1 MMLNVGRRLVFGGGT
16 AALAAAI
23 GVTATT
29 TTTKTSSSEYFN
41 YENAKR
47 TTTFWYHALPAYLS
61 YRYVQRRNELFHW
74 FHKKQ
79 HLPGDKDGDVMS
91 SSFPLSTMF
100 SSLFLLSDTD
110 ANAEYTKLH
119 DYFSPIIEKQVWE
132 QRGFYIK
139 HAQFLST
146 RDDFVPEK
154 YLEWCKKVQ
163 DQAPTKLEKG
173 EALKIAEES
182 LRGTKYENAIEYW
195 EETPIGVA
203 SIGAVHRCRLR
214 GESKTCVVKV
224 QAPEVEN
231 RFRNDVDT
239 MIFFLRLFQPQHVP
253 PLKEVQ
259 RNFLNEFDYRIE
271 AENLREMKRLIEDG
285 KFSDR
290 VKIPEP
296 KVEMCSK
303 NALFME
309 EIEGVPL
316 VRGVKESYERFL
328 KATGKS
334 ADANAMRHSANAL
347 LADEAKNEKN
357 FKDVEETARATRKA
371 NAMIR
376 AKFLLI
382 DEPIRLAYNL
392 SPLRLVFGK
401 SEKKPSATLVNLGYV
416 LRTMLDVHAH
426 EIFECGTFNGDPHPG
441 NILLMPD
448 GRLGLIDYGQTVRI
462 DDYARRAYAKLVL
475 ALLHEDKEEVARLV
489 WSSPPD
495 GFGGKTKKR
504 DVDTAYK
511 LATFWNDR
519 DTPDITEGL
528 NLQEFIDEMERR
540 DPMIDTPRQM
550 VMISRVSV
558 LLRGMGN
565 AFDMRLRVS
574 EAWRKHARALLK
586 KTDPEYYLLKKEEAE
601 EEKKK

>member
-29 TTTKTSSSEYFN
+29 TTKTSSEYFN

-61 YRYVQRRNELFHW
+61 YRYVQRRNELFHR
-74 FHKKQ
+74 FHQKQ
-79 HLPGDKDGDVMS
+79 NLPGDDDDDVMS

-100 SSLFLLSDTD
+100 SSFFLLSDTD
-110 ANAEYTKLH
+110 ANAEYEKLH
-119 DYFSPIIEKQVWE
+119 NYFSPIIEKQVWE

-224 QAPEVEN
+224 QAPEVES

-271 AENLREMKRLIEDG
+271 AENLREMKRLMEDG

-296 KVEMCSK
+296 KMEMCSK

-347 LADEAKNEKN
+347 LADEAKNETN

-401 SEKKPSATLVNLGYV
+401 SEKKPSATLVNLGDV

-462 DDYARRAYAKLVL
+462 DECARRAYAKLVL

-601 EEKKK
+601 EEKK

>member
-1 MMLNVGRRLVFGGGT
+1 MMLSVGRRLVFGGGT

-29 TTTKTSSSEYFN
+29 TTTKTSSEYFN

-74 FHKKQ
+74 FHQKQ
-79 HLPGDKDGDVMS
+79 NLPGDKDDDVMS

-100 SSLFLLSDTD
+100 SSFFLLSDTD
-110 ANAEYTKLH
+110 ANAEYEKLH
-119 DYFSPIIEKQVWE
+119 NYFSPIIEKQVWE

-328 KATGKS
+328 TATGKS

-347 LADEAKNEKN
+347 LADEAKNETN

-401 SEKKPSATLVNLGYV
+401 SEKKPSATLVNLGDV

-462 DDYARRAYAKLVL
+462 DEYARRAYAKLVL

-601 EEKKK
+601 EEKK

>member
-1 MMLNVGRRLVFGGGT
+1 MLNVGRRLVFGGGT

-29 TTTKTSSSEYFN
+29 NTKTSSEYFN

-61 YRYVQRRNELFHW
+61 YRYVQRRNELFQR
-74 FHKKQ
+74 FHQKQ
-79 HLPGDKDGDVMS
+79 HRPGDKDDDVMS
-91 SSFPLSTMF
+91 SSFPLSTMV

-110 ANAEYTKLH
+110 ANAEYAKLH

-347 LADEAKNEKN
+347 LADEAKNETN

-462 DDYARRAYAKLVL
+462 DECARRAYAKLVL

-601 EEKKK
+601 EEKK

>member
-1 MMLNVGRRLVFGGGT
+1 MLNVGRRLVFGGGT
-16 AALAAAI
+16 AALAAAML
-23 GVTATT
+23 GVTATA
-29 TTTKTSSSEYFN
+29 TTKTSSEYFN

-401 SEKKPSATLVNLGYV
+401 SEKKPSATLVNLGDV

>member
-1 MMLNVGRRLVFGGGT
+1 MPRRRG
-16 AALAAAI
+16 AAAAAAAFS
-23 GVTATT
+23 TALLGF
-29 TTTKTSSSEYFN
+29 SGYQLSRD
-41 YENAKR
+41 YENTKR

-61 YRYVQRRNELFHW
+61 YRLVQRRNEMFHR
-74 FHKKQ
+74 F
-79 HLPGDKDGDVMS
+79 S
-91 SSFPLSTMF
+91 SSSSSSSSSGEIEASSTSTFNNIASMF
-100 SSLFLLSDTD
+100 TSLCLLSNKEADE
-110 ANAEYTKLH
+110 EYEKLH
-119 DYFSPIIEKQVWE
+119 EYFSPIIERQVWE

-146 RDDFVPEK
+146 RDDFIPK
-154 YLEWCKKVQ
+154 QYLEWCKKAQ
-163 DQAPTKLEKG
+163 DRAPTTMERG
-173 EALKIAEES
+173 EALAIVKAS
-182 LRGTKYENAIEYW
+182 LKGTKYEDCIEYW

-203 SIGAVHRCRLR
+203 SIGAVHRCRLK
-214 GESKTCVVKV
+214 GDPKTYVVKV

-231 RFRNDVDT
+231 RFRNDVNT

-259 RNFLNEFDYRIE
+259 RNFLNEFDYRTE

-285 KFSDR
+285 KFENR
-290 VKIPEP
+290 VKVPEP
-296 KVEMCSK
+296 REELCSK
-303 NALFME
+303 NVLFME

-316 VRGVKESYERFL
+316 VKGVKESYERFL
-328 KATGKS
+328 KATGRK
-334 ADANAMRHSANAL
+334 ANANAMRHSADAL
-347 LADEAKNEKN
+347 LAEASEEK
-357 FKDVEETARATRKA
+357 KDVEEAARATRKA
-371 NAMIR
+371 NAIIR
-376 AKFLLI
+376 AKSFLI
-382 DEPIRLAYNL
+382 DEPMRLAYNF
-392 SPLRLVFGK
+392 SPLRLIYGK
-401 SEKKPSATLVNLGYV
+401 KEKQPSATLVNLGDV
-416 LRTMLDVHAH
+416 LRTMLDVHAY

-462 DDYARRAYAKLVL
+462 DEYARRAYAKLVL

-489 WSSPPD
+489 WSPPPD

-528 NLQEFIDEMERR
+528 NLQAFIDEMEQR

-574 EAWRKHARALLK
+574 EAWRKHARELLK
-586 KTDPEYYLLKKEEAE
+586 KTDPEYYLLKQE
-601 EEKKK
+601 EEKEKQRT

>member
-29 TTTKTSSSEYFN
+29 TTTKTSSEYFN

-74 FHKKQ
+74 FHQKQ
-79 HLPGDKDGDVMS
+79 NLPGDKDDDVMS

-100 SSLFLLSDTD
+100 SSFFLLSDTD
-110 ANAEYTKLH
+110 ANAEYEKLH

-347 LADEAKNEKN
+347 LADEAKNETN

-401 SEKKPSATLVNLGYV
+401 SEKKPSATLVNLGDV

-462 DDYARRAYAKLVL
+462 DEYARRAYAKLVL

-601 EEKKK
+601 EEKK

>member
-1 MMLNVGRRLVFGGGT
+1 MQRRRG
-16 AALAAAI
+16 AAAAAAAFS
-23 GVTATT
+23 TALLGF
-29 TTTKTSSSEYFN
+29 SGYQLSRD
-41 YENAKR
+41 YENTKR

-61 YRYVQRRNELFHW
+61 YRLVQRRNEMFHR
-74 FHKKQ
+74 F
-79 HLPGDKDGDVMS
+79 S
-91 SSFPLSTMF
+91 SSSSSSSSSGEIEASSTSTFNNNIASMF
-100 SSLFLLSDTD
+100 TSLCLLS
-110 ANAEYTKLH
+110 NAEADEEYEKLH
-119 DYFSPIIEKQVWE
+119 EYFSPIIERQVWE

-146 RDDFVPEK
+146 RDDFIPK
-154 YLEWCKKVQ
+154 QYLEWCKKAQ
-163 DQAPTKLEKG
+163 DRAPTTMERG
-173 EALKIAEES
+173 EALEIVKAS
-182 LRGTKYENAIEYW
+182 LKGTEYEDCIEYW

-203 SIGAVHRCRLR
+203 SIGAVHRCRLK
-214 GESKTCVVKV
+214 GDPKTYVVKV

-231 RFRNDVDT
+231 RFRNDVNT

-259 RNFLNEFDYRIE
+259 RNFLNEFDYRTE

-285 KFSDR
+285 KFENR
-290 VKIPEP
+290 VKVPEP
-296 KVEMCSK
+296 REELCSK
-303 NALFME
+303 NVLFME

-316 VRGVKESYERFL
+316 VKGVKESYERFL
-328 KATGKS
+328 KATGRK
-334 ADANAMRHSANAL
+334 ANANAMRHSADAL
-347 LADEAKNEKN
+347 LAEASEEK
-357 FKDVEETARATRKA
+357 KDVEEAARATRKA
-371 NAMIR
+371 NAIIR
-376 AKFLLI
+376 AKSFLI
-382 DEPIRLAYNL
+382 DEPMRLAYNF
-392 SPLRLVFGK
+392 SPLRLIYGK
-401 SEKKPSATLVNLGYV
+401 KEKQPSATLVNLGDV
-416 LRTMLDVHAH
+416 LRTMLDVHAY

-462 DDYARRAYAKLVL
+462 DEYARRAYAKLVL

-489 WSSPPD
+489 WSPPPD

-528 NLQEFIDEMERR
+528 NLQAFIDEMEQR

-574 EAWRKHARALLK
+574 EAWRKHARELLK
-586 KTDPEYYLLKKEEAE
+586 KTDPEYYLLKQE
-601 EEKKK
+601 EEKEKQRT

>member
-1 MMLNVGRRLVFGGGT
+1 MQRRRG
-16 AALAAAI
+16 AAAAAAAFS
-23 GVTATT
+23 TALLGF
-29 TTTKTSSSEYFN
+29 SGYQLSRD
-41 YENAKR
+41 YENTKR

-61 YRYVQRRNELFHW
+61 YRLVQRRNEMFHR
-74 FHKKQ
+74 F
-79 HLPGDKDGDVMS
+79 S
-91 SSFPLSTMF
+91 SSSSSSSSSGEIEASSTSTFNNIASMF
-100 SSLFLLSDTD
+100 TSVCLLSNKEADE
-110 ANAEYTKLH
+110 EYEKLH
-119 DYFSPIIEKQVWE
+119 EYFSPIIERQVWE

-146 RDDFVPEK
+146 RDDFIPK
-154 YLEWCKKVQ
+154 QYLEWCKKAQ
-163 DQAPTKLEKG
+163 DRAPTTMERG
-173 EALKIAEES
+173 EALAIVKAS
-182 LRGTKYENAIEYW
+182 LKGTKYEDCIEYW

-203 SIGAVHRCRLR
+203 SIGAVHRCRLK
-214 GESKTCVVKV
+214 GDPKTYVVKV

-231 RFRNDVDT
+231 RFRNDVNT

-259 RNFLNEFDYRIE
+259 RNFLNEFDYRTE

-285 KFSDR
+285 KFENR
-290 VKIPEP
+290 VKVPEP
-296 KVEMCSK
+296 REELCSK
-303 NALFME
+303 NVLFME

-316 VRGVKESYERFL
+316 VKGVKESYERFL
-328 KATGKS
+328 KATGRK
-334 ADANAMRHSANAL
+334 ANANAMRHSADAL
-347 LADEAKNEKN
+347 LAEASEEK
-357 FKDVEETARATRKA
+357 KDVEEAARATRKA
-371 NAMIR
+371 NAIIR
-376 AKFLLI
+376 AKSFLI
-382 DEPIRLAYNL
+382 DEPMRLAYNF
-392 SPLRLVFGK
+392 SPLRLIYGK
-401 SEKKPSATLVNLGYV
+401 KEKQPSATLVNLGDV
-416 LRTMLDVHAH
+416 LRTMLDVHAY

-462 DDYARRAYAKLVL
+462 DEYARRAYAKLVL

-489 WSSPPD
+489 WSPPPD

-528 NLQEFIDEMERR
+528 NLQAFIDEMEQR

-574 EAWRKHARALLK
+574 EAWRKHARELLK
-586 KTDPEYYLLKKEEAE
+586 KTDPEYYLLKQE
-601 EEKKK
+601 EEKEKQRT

>member
-1 MMLNVGRRLVFGGGT
+1 MMNVFGRRLVFGGGT

-23 GVTATT
+23 GVTAATT
-29 TTTKTSSSEYFN
+29 TTTSTEYFN

-79 HLPGDKDGDVMS
+79 HLPGDKDDDVMS

-110 ANAEYTKLH
+110 ANAEYAKLH
-119 DYFSPIIEKQVWE
+119 NYFSPIIEKQVWE

-285 KFSDR
+285 KFSNR

-328 KATGKS
+328 KASGKR

-401 SEKKPSATLVNLGYV
+401 SEKKPSATLVNLGDV

-489 WSSPPD
+489 WSPPPD

-601 EEKKK
+601 EEKK

>member
-1 MMLNVGRRLVFGGGT
+1 MLNVGRRLVFGGGT

-29 TTTKTSSSEYFN
+29 TTKTSSEYFN

-61 YRYVQRRNELFHW
+61 YRYVQRRNELFHR
-74 FHKKQ
+74 FHQKQ
-79 HLPGDKDGDVMS
+79 NLPGDEDDDVMS

-100 SSLFLLSDTD
+100 SSFFLLSDTD
-110 ANAEYTKLH
+110 ANAEYEKLH
-119 DYFSPIIEKQVWE
+119 NYFSPIIEKQVWE

-347 LADEAKNEKN
+347 LADEAKNETN

-401 SEKKPSATLVNLGYV
+401 SEKKPSATLVNLGDV

-462 DDYARRAYAKLVL
+462 DECARRAYAKLVL

-601 EEKKK
+601 EEKK

>member
-1 MMLNVGRRLVFGGGT
+1 MLNVGRRLVFGGGT

-29 TTTKTSSSEYFN
+29 TTKTSSEYFN

-61 YRYVQRRNELFHW
+61 YRYVQRRNELFHR
-74 FHKKQ
+74 FHQKQ
-79 HLPGDKDGDVMS
+79 NLPGDDDDDVMS

-100 SSLFLLSDTD
+100 SSFFLLSDTD
-110 ANAEYTKLH
+110 ANAEYEKLH
-119 DYFSPIIEKQVWE
+119 NYFSPIIEKQVWE

-224 QAPEVEN
+224 QAPEVES

-296 KVEMCSK
+296 KMEMCSK

-347 LADEAKNEKN
+347 LADEAKNETN

-401 SEKKPSATLVNLGYV
+401 SEKKPSATLVNLGDV

-462 DDYARRAYAKLVL
+462 DECARRAYAKLVL

-601 EEKKK
+601 EEKK

>member
-1 MMLNVGRRLVFGGGT
+1 MQRRRG
-16 AALAAAI
+16 AAAAAAAFS
-23 GVTATT
+23 TALLGF
-29 TTTKTSSSEYFN
+29 SGYQLSRD
-41 YENAKR
+41 YENTKR

-61 YRYVQRRNELFHW
+61 YRLVQRRNEMFHR
-74 FHKKQ
+74 F
-79 HLPGDKDGDVMS
+79 S
-91 SSFPLSTMF
+91 SSSSSSSSSGEIEASSTSTFNNIASMF
-100 SSLFLLSDTD
+100 TSLCLLSNKEADE
-110 ANAEYTKLH
+110 EYEKLH
-119 DYFSPIIEKQVWE
+119 EYFSPIIERQVWE

-146 RDDFVPEK
+146 RDDFIPK
-154 YLEWCKKVQ
+154 QYLEWCKKAQ
-163 DQAPTKLEKG
+163 DRAPTTMERG
-173 EALKIAEES
+173 EALAIVKAS
-182 LRGTKYENAIEYW
+182 LKGTKYEDCIEYW

-203 SIGAVHRCRLR
+203 SIGAVHRCRLK
-214 GESKTCVVKV
+214 GDPKTYVVKV

-231 RFRNDVDT
+231 RFRNDVNT

-259 RNFLNEFDYRIE
+259 RNFLNEFDYRTE

-285 KFSDR
+285 KFENR
-290 VKIPEP
+290 VKVPEP
-296 KVEMCSK
+296 REELCSK
-303 NALFME
+303 NVLFME

-316 VRGVKESYERFL
+316 VKGVKESYERFL
-328 KATGKS
+328 KATGRK
-334 ADANAMRHSANAL
+334 ANANAMRHSADAL
-347 LADEAKNEKN
+347 LAEASEEK
-357 FKDVEETARATRKA
+357 KDVEEAARATRKA
-371 NAMIR
+371 NAIIR
-376 AKFLLI
+376 AKSFLI
-382 DEPIRLAYNL
+382 DEPMRLAYNF
-392 SPLRLVFGK
+392 SPLRLIYGK
-401 SEKKPSATLVNLGYV
+401 KEKQPSATLVNLGDV
-416 LRTMLDVHAH
+416 LRTMLDVHAY

-441 NILLMPD
+441 NFLLMPD

-462 DDYARRAYAKLVL
+462 DEYARRAYAKLVL

-489 WSSPPD
+489 WSPPPD

-528 NLQEFIDEMERR
+528 NLQAFIDEMEQR

-574 EAWRKHARALLK
+574 EAWRKHARELLK
-586 KTDPEYYLLKKEEAE
+586 KTDPEYYLLKQE
-601 EEKKK
+601 EEKEKQRT

>member
-1 MMLNVGRRLVFGGGT
+1 MLNVGRRLVFGGGT

-29 TTTKTSSSEYFN
+29 TTTKTSSEYFN

-74 FHKKQ
+74 FHQKQ
-79 HLPGDKDGDVMS
+79 NLPGDKDDDVMS

-110 ANAEYTKLH
+110 ANAEYAKLH

-347 LADEAKNEKN
+347 LADEAKNETN

-401 SEKKPSATLVNLGYV
+401 SEKKPSATLVNLGDV

-565 AFDMRLRVS
+565 AFDMRLRFPKLGGNTR
-574 EAWRKHARALLK
+574 ERC
-586 KTDPEYYLLKKEEAE
+586 
-601 EEKKK
+601 

>member
-1 MMLNVGRRLVFGGGT
+1 MMNVFGRRLVFGGGT

-23 GVTATT
+23 GVTAATT
-29 TTTKTSSSEYFN
+29 TTTSSEYFN

-74 FHKKQ
+74 FHQKQ
-79 HLPGDKDGDVMS
+79 HLPGDKDDDVMS

-110 ANAEYTKLH
+110 ANAEYAKLH
-119 DYFSPIIEKQVWE
+119 NYFSPIIEKQVWE

-401 SEKKPSATLVNLGYV
+401 SEKKPSATLVNLGDV

>member
-1 MMLNVGRRLVFGGGT
+1 MQRRRG
-16 AALAAAI
+16 AAAAAAAFS
-23 GVTATT
+23 TALLGF
-29 TTTKTSSSEYFN
+29 SGYQLSRD
-41 YENAKR
+41 YENTKR

-61 YRYVQRRNELFHW
+61 YRLVQRRNEMFHR
-74 FHKKQ
+74 F
-79 HLPGDKDGDVMS
+79 S
-91 SSFPLSTMF
+91 SSSSSSSSSGEIEASSTSTFNNIASMF
-100 SSLFLLSDTD
+100 TSLCLLS
-110 ANAEYTKLH
+110 NAEADEEYEKLH
-119 DYFSPIIEKQVWE
+119 EYFSPIIERQVWE

-146 RDDFVPEK
+146 RDDFIPK
-154 YLEWCKKVQ
+154 QYLEWCKKAQ
-163 DQAPTKLEKG
+163 DRAPTTMERG
-173 EALKIAEES
+173 EALEIVKAS
-182 LRGTKYENAIEYW
+182 LKGTEYEDCIEYW

-203 SIGAVHRCRLR
+203 SIGAVHQCRLK
-214 GESKTCVVKV
+214 GDPKTYVVKV

-259 RNFLNEFDYRIE
+259 RNFLNEFDYRTE

-285 KFSDR
+285 KFENR
-290 VKIPEP
+290 VKVPEP
-296 KVEMCSK
+296 REELCSK
-303 NALFME
+303 NVLFME

-316 VRGVKESYERFL
+316 VKGVKESYERFL
-328 KATGKS
+328 KATGRK
-334 ADANAMRHSANAL
+334 ANANAMRHSADAL
-347 LADEAKNEKN
+347 LAEASEEK
-357 FKDVEETARATRKA
+357 KDVEEAARATRKA
-371 NAMIR
+371 NAIIR
-376 AKFLLI
+376 AKSFLI
-382 DEPIRLAYNL
+382 DEPMRLAYNF
-392 SPLRLVFGK
+392 SPLRLIYGK
-401 SEKKPSATLVNLGYV
+401 KEKQPSATLVNLGDV
-416 LRTMLDVHAH
+416 LRTMLDVHAY

-462 DDYARRAYAKLVL
+462 DEYARRAYAKLVL

-489 WSSPPD
+489 WSPPPD

-528 NLQEFIDEMERR
+528 NLQAFIDEMEQR

-574 EAWRKHARALLK
+574 EAWRKHARELLK
-586 KTDPEYYLLKKEEAE
+586 KTDPEYYLLKQE
-601 EEKKK
+601 EEKEKQRT

>member
-1 MMLNVGRRLVFGGGT
+1 MMNVFGRRLVFGGGT

-23 GVTATT
+23 GVTATA

-74 FHKKQ
+74 FHQKQ
-79 HLPGDKDGDVMS
+79 NLPGDEDDDVMS

-110 ANAEYTKLH
+110 ANAEYAKLH

-214 GESKTCVVKV
+214 GESKTCLVKV

-347 LADEAKNEKN
+347 LADEAKNETN

-401 SEKKPSATLVNLGYV
+401 SEKKPSATLVNLGDV

-462 DDYARRAYAKLVL
+462 DEYARRAYAKLVL

-601 EEKKK
+601 EEKK

>member
-1 MMLNVGRRLVFGGGT
+1 MLNVGRRLVFGGGT

-29 TTTKTSSSEYFN
+29 TTTKTSSEYFN

-79 HLPGDKDGDVMS
+79 HLPGDKDDDVMS

-110 ANAEYTKLH
+110 ANAEYAKLH
-119 DYFSPIIEKQVWE
+119 NYFSPIIEKQVWE

-347 LADEAKNEKN
+347 LADEAKNETN

-401 SEKKPSATLVNLGYV
+401 SEKKPSATLVNLGDV

>member
-1 MMLNVGRRLVFGGGT
+1 MLRRRGAAAAAAAA
-16 AALAAAI
+16 AAL
-23 GVTATT
+23 GF
-29 TTTKTSSSEYFN
+29 SGYQLSRD
-41 YENAKR
+41 YENTKR

-61 YRYVQRRNELFHW
+61 YRLVQRRNEMFHR
-74 FHKKQ
+74 F
-79 HLPGDKDGDVMS
+79 S
-91 SSFPLSTMF
+91 SSSSSSSSSGEIEASSTSTFNNNIASMF
-100 SSLFLLSDTD
+100 TSLCLLS
-110 ANAEYTKLH
+110 NAEADEEYEKLH
-119 DYFSPIIEKQVWE
+119 EYFSPIIERQVWE

-146 RDDFVPEK
+146 RDDFIPK
-154 YLEWCKKVQ
+154 QYLEWCKKAQ
-163 DQAPTKLEKG
+163 DRAPTTMERG
-173 EALKIAEES
+173 EALEIVKAS
-182 LRGTKYENAIEYW
+182 LKGTEYEDCIEYW

-203 SIGAVHRCRLR
+203 SIGAVHQCRLK
-214 GESKTCVVKV
+214 GDPKTYVVKV

-259 RNFLNEFDYRIE
+259 RNFLNEFDYRTE

-285 KFSDR
+285 KFENR
-290 VKIPEP
+290 VKVPEP
-296 KVEMCSK
+296 REELCSK
-303 NALFME
+303 NVLFME

-316 VRGVKESYERFL
+316 VKGVKESYERFL
-328 KATGKS
+328 KATGRK
-334 ADANAMRHSANAL
+334 ANANAMRHSADAL
-347 LADEAKNEKN
+347 LAEVSEEK
-357 FKDVEETARATRKA
+357 KDVEEAARATRKA
-371 NAMIR
+371 NAIIR
-376 AKFLLI
+376 AKSFLI
-382 DEPIRLAYNL
+382 DEPMRLAYNF
-392 SPLRLVFGK
+392 SPLRLIYGK
-401 SEKKPSATLVNLGYV
+401 KEKQPSATLVNLGDV
-416 LRTMLDVHAH
+416 LRTMLDVHAY

-462 DDYARRAYAKLVL
+462 DEYARRAYAKLVL

-489 WSSPPD
+489 WSPPPD

-528 NLQEFIDEMERR
+528 NLQAFIDEMEQR

-574 EAWRKHARALLK
+574 EAWRKHARELLK
-586 KTDPEYYLLKKEEAE
+586 KTDPEYYLLKQE
-601 EEKKK
+601 EEKEKQRT

>member
-29 TTTKTSSSEYFN
+29 TTTKTSSEYFN

-74 FHKKQ
+74 FHQKQ
-79 HLPGDKDGDVMS
+79 NLPGDKDDDVMS

-110 ANAEYTKLH
+110 ANAEYAKLH

-259 RNFLNEFDYRIE
+259 RNFLNEFDYQIE

-347 LADEAKNEKN
+347 LADEAKNETN

-401 SEKKPSATLVNLGYV
+401 SEKKPSATLVNLGDV

>member
-29 TTTKTSSSEYFN
+29 TTKTSSEYFN

-61 YRYVQRRNELFHW
+61 YRYVQRRNELFHR
-74 FHKKQ
+74 FHQKQ
-79 HLPGDKDGDVMS
+79 NLPGDEDDDVMS

-100 SSLFLLSDTD
+100 SSFFLLSDTD
-110 ANAEYTKLH
+110 ANAEYEKLH
-119 DYFSPIIEKQVWE
+119 NYFSPIIEKQVWE

-224 QAPEVEN
+224 QAPEVES

-271 AENLREMKRLIEDG
+271 AENLREMKRLMEDG

-296 KVEMCSK
+296 KMEMCSK

-347 LADEAKNEKN
+347 LADEAKNETN

-401 SEKKPSATLVNLGYV
+401 SEKKPSATLVNLGDV

-601 EEKKK
+601 EEKK

>member
-1 MMLNVGRRLVFGGGT
+1 MF
-16 AALAAAI
+16 
-23 GVTATT
+23 
-29 TTTKTSSSEYFN
+29 TS
-41 YENAKR
+41 
-47 TTTFWYHALPAYLS
+47 LC
-61 YRYVQRRNELFHW
+61 
-74 FHKKQ
+74 
-79 HLPGDKDGDVMS
+79 
-91 SSFPLSTMF
+91 
-100 SSLFLLSDTD
+100 LLSNKEADE
-110 ANAEYTKLH
+110 EYEKLH
-119 DYFSPIIEKQVWE
+119 EYFSPIIERQVWE

-146 RDDFVPEK
+146 RDDFIPK
-154 YLEWCKKVQ
+154 QYLEWCKKAQ
-163 DQAPTKLEKG
+163 DRAPTTMERG
-173 EALKIAEES
+173 EALEIVKAS
-182 LRGTKYENAIEYW
+182 LKGTEYEDCIEYW

-203 SIGAVHRCRLR
+203 SIGAVHQCRLK
-214 GESKTCVVKV
+214 GDPKTYVVKV

-259 RNFLNEFDYRIE
+259 RNFLNEFDYRTE

-285 KFSDR
+285 KFENR
-290 VKIPEP
+290 VKVPEP
-296 KVEMCSK
+296 REELCSK
-303 NALFME
+303 NVLFME

-316 VRGVKESYERFL
+316 VKGVKESYERFL
-328 KATGKS
+328 KATGRK
-334 ADANAMRHSANAL
+334 ANANAMRHSADAL
-347 LADEAKNEKN
+347 LAEASEEK
-357 FKDVEETARATRKA
+357 KDVEEAARATRKA
-371 NAMIR
+371 NAIIR
-376 AKFLLI
+376 AKSFLI
-382 DEPIRLAYNL
+382 DEPMRLAYNF
-392 SPLRLVFGK
+392 SPLRLIYGK
-401 SEKKPSATLVNLGYV
+401 KEKQPSATLVNLGDV
-416 LRTMLDVHAH
+416 LRTMLDVHAY

-462 DDYARRAYAKLVL
+462 DEYARRAYAKLVL

-489 WSSPPD
+489 WSPPPD

-528 NLQEFIDEMERR
+528 NLQAFIDEMEQR

-574 EAWRKHARALLK
+574 EAWRKHARELLK
-586 KTDPEYYLLKKEEAE
+586 KTDPEYYLLKQE
-601 EEKKK
+601 EEKEKQRT

>member
-1 MMLNVGRRLVFGGGT
+1 MLNVGRRLVFGGGT

-23 GVTATT
+23 GVTATA

-74 FHKKQ
+74 FHQKQ
-79 HLPGDKDGDVMS
+79 NLPGDEDDDVMS

-110 ANAEYTKLH
+110 ANAEYAKLH

-347 LADEAKNEKN
+347 LADEAKNETN

-401 SEKKPSATLVNLGYV
+401 SEKKPSATLVNLGDV

-462 DDYARRAYAKLVL
+462 DEYARRAYAKLVL

-601 EEKKK
+601 EEKK

>member
-1 MMLNVGRRLVFGGGT
+1 MQRRRG
-16 AALAAAI
+16 AAAAAAAFS
-23 GVTATT
+23 TALLGF
-29 TTTKTSSSEYFN
+29 SGYQLSRD
-41 YENAKR
+41 YENTKR

-61 YRYVQRRNELFHW
+61 YRLVQRRNEMFHR
-74 FHKKQ
+74 F
-79 HLPGDKDGDVMS
+79 S
-91 SSFPLSTMF
+91 SSSSSSSSSGEIEASSTSTFNNNIASMF
-100 SSLFLLSDTD
+100 TSLCLLS
-110 ANAEYTKLH
+110 NAEADEEYEKLH
-119 DYFSPIIEKQVWE
+119 EYFSPIIERQVWE

-146 RDDFVPEK
+146 RDDFIPK
-154 YLEWCKKVQ
+154 QYLEWCKKAQ
-163 DQAPTKLEKG
+163 DRAPTTMERG
-173 EALKIAEES
+173 EALEIVKAS
-182 LRGTKYENAIEYW
+182 LKGTEYEDCIEYW

-203 SIGAVHRCRLR
+203 SIGAVHRCRLK
-214 GESKTCVVKV
+214 GDPKTYVVKV

-259 RNFLNEFDYRIE
+259 RNFLNEFDYRTE

-285 KFSDR
+285 KFENR
-290 VKIPEP
+290 VKVPEP
-296 KVEMCSK
+296 REELCSK
-303 NALFME
+303 NVLFME

-316 VRGVKESYERFL
+316 VKGVKESYERFL
-328 KATGKS
+328 KATGRK
-334 ADANAMRHSANAL
+334 ANANAMRHSADAL
-347 LADEAKNEKN
+347 LAEVSEEK
-357 FKDVEETARATRKA
+357 KDVEEAARATRKA
-371 NAMIR
+371 NAIIR
-376 AKFLLI
+376 AKSFLI
-382 DEPIRLAYNL
+382 DEPMRLAYNF
-392 SPLRLVFGK
+392 SPLRLIYGK
-401 SEKKPSATLVNLGYV
+401 KEKQPSATLVNLGDV
-416 LRTMLDVHAH
+416 LRTMLDVHAY

-462 DDYARRAYAKLVL
+462 DEYARRAYAKLVL

-489 WSSPPD
+489 WSPPPD

-528 NLQEFIDEMERR
+528 NLQAFIDEMEQR

-574 EAWRKHARALLK
+574 EAWRKHARELLK
-586 KTDPEYYLLKKEEAE
+586 KTDPEYYLLKKEE
-601 EEKKK
+601 EKEKQRT

>member
-1 MMLNVGRRLVFGGGT
+1 MQRRRG
-16 AALAAAI
+16 AAAAAAAFS
-23 GVTATT
+23 TALLGF
-29 TTTKTSSSEYFN
+29 SGYQLSRD
-41 YENAKR
+41 YENTKR

-61 YRYVQRRNELFHW
+61 YRLVQRRNEMFHR
-74 FHKKQ
+74 F
-79 HLPGDKDGDVMS
+79 S
-91 SSFPLSTMF
+91 SSSSSSSSSGEIEASSTSTFNNNIASMF
-100 SSLFLLSDTD
+100 TSLCLLS
-110 ANAEYTKLH
+110 NAEADEEYEKLH
-119 DYFSPIIEKQVWE
+119 EYFSPIIERQVWE

-146 RDDFVPEK
+146 RDDFIPK
-154 YLEWCKKVQ
+154 QYLEWCKKAQ
-163 DQAPTKLEKG
+163 DRAPTTMERG
-173 EALKIAEES
+173 EALAIVKAS
-182 LRGTKYENAIEYW
+182 LKGTKYEDCIEYW

-203 SIGAVHRCRLR
+203 SIGAVHRCRLK
-214 GESKTCVVKV
+214 GDPKTYVVKV

-231 RFRNDVDT
+231 RFRNDVNT

-259 RNFLNEFDYRIE
+259 RNFLNEFDYRTE

-285 KFSDR
+285 KFENR
-290 VKIPEP
+290 VKVPEP
-296 KVEMCSK
+296 REELCSK
-303 NALFME
+303 NVLFME

-316 VRGVKESYERFL
+316 VKGVKESYERFL
-328 KATGKS
+328 KATGRK
-334 ADANAMRHSANAL
+334 ANANAMRHSADAL
-347 LADEAKNEKN
+347 LAEASEEK
-357 FKDVEETARATRKA
+357 KDVEEAARATRKA
-371 NAMIR
+371 NAIIR
-376 AKFLLI
+376 AKSFLI
-382 DEPIRLAYNL
+382 DEPMRLAYNF
-392 SPLRLVFGK
+392 SPLRLIYGK
-401 SEKKPSATLVNLGYV
+401 KEKQPSATLVNLGDV
-416 LRTMLDVHAH
+416 LRTMLDVHAY

-462 DDYARRAYAKLVL
+462 DEYARRAYAKLVL

-489 WSSPPD
+489 WSPPPD

-528 NLQEFIDEMERR
+528 NLQAFIDEMEQR

-574 EAWRKHARALLK
+574 EAWRKHARELLK
-586 KTDPEYYLLKKEEAE
+586 KTDPEYYLLKQE
-601 EEKKK
+601 EEKEKQRT

>member
-29 TTTKTSSSEYFN
+29 NTKTSSSEYFN

-61 YRYVQRRNELFHW
+61 YRYVQRRNELFHR
-74 FHKKQ
+74 FHQKQ
-79 HLPGDKDGDVMS
+79 NRPGDEDDDVMS
-91 SSFPLSTMF
+91 SSFPLSTMV

-110 ANAEYTKLH
+110 ANAEYAKLH

-224 QAPEVEN
+224 QAPEVES

-347 LADEAKNEKN
+347 LADEAKNETN

-401 SEKKPSATLVNLGYV
+401 SEKKPSATLVNLGDV

-462 DDYARRAYAKLVL
+462 DEYARRAYAKLVL

>member
-29 TTTKTSSSEYFN
+29 TTKTSSEYFN

-61 YRYVQRRNELFHW
+61 YRYVQRRNELFHR
-74 FHKKQ
+74 FHQKQ
-79 HLPGDKDGDVMS
+79 NLPGDDDDDVMS

-100 SSLFLLSDTD
+100 SSFFLLSDTD
-110 ANAEYTKLH
+110 ANAEYEKLH
-119 DYFSPIIEKQVWE
+119 NYFSPIIEKQVWE

-224 QAPEVEN
+224 QAPEVES

-347 LADEAKNEKN
+347 LADEAKNETN

-401 SEKKPSATLVNLGYV
+401 SEKKPSATLVNLGDV

-462 DDYARRAYAKLVL
+462 DECARRAYAKLVL

-601 EEKKK
+601 EEKK

>member
-1 MMLNVGRRLVFGGGT
+1 MQRRRG
-16 AALAAAI
+16 AAAAAAAFS
-23 GVTATT
+23 TALLGF
-29 TTTKTSSSEYFN
+29 SGYQLSRD
-41 YENAKR
+41 YENTKR

-61 YRYVQRRNELFHW
+61 YRLVQRRNEMFHR
-74 FHKKQ
+74 F
-79 HLPGDKDGDVMS
+79 S
-91 SSFPLSTMF
+91 SSSSSSSSSGEIEASSTSTFNNIASMF
-100 SSLFLLSDTD
+100 TSLCLLSNKEADE
-110 ANAEYTKLH
+110 EYEKLH
-119 DYFSPIIEKQVWE
+119 EYFSPIIERQVWE

-146 RDDFVPEK
+146 RDDFIPK
-154 YLEWCKKVQ
+154 QYLEWCKKAQ
-163 DQAPTKLEKG
+163 DRAPTTMERG
-173 EALKIAEES
+173 EALAIVKAS
-182 LRGTKYENAIEYW
+182 LKGTKYEDCIEYW

-203 SIGAVHRCRLR
+203 SIGAVHRCRLK
-214 GESKTCVVKV
+214 GDPKTYVVKV

-231 RFRNDVDT
+231 RFRNDVNT

-259 RNFLNEFDYRIE
+259 RNFLNEFDYRTE

-285 KFSDR
+285 KFENR
-290 VKIPEP
+290 VKVPEP
-296 KVEMCSK
+296 REELCSK
-303 NALFME
+303 NVLFME

-316 VRGVKESYERFL
+316 VKGVKESYERFL
-328 KATGKS
+328 KATGRK
-334 ADANAMRHSANAL
+334 ANANAMRHSADAL
-347 LADEAKNEKN
+347 LAEASEEK
-357 FKDVEETARATRKA
+357 KDVEEAARATRKA
-371 NAMIR
+371 NAIIR
-376 AKFLLI
+376 AKSFLI
-382 DEPIRLAYNL
+382 DEPMRLAYNF
-392 SPLRLVFGK
+392 SPLRLIYGK
-401 SEKKPSATLVNLGYV
+401 KEKQPSATLVNLGDV
-416 LRTMLDVHAH
+416 LRTMLDVHAY

-462 DDYARRAYAKLVL
+462 DEYARRAYAKLVL

-489 WSSPPD
+489 WSPPPD

-528 NLQEFIDEMERR
+528 NLQAFIDEMEQR

-574 EAWRKHARALLK
+574 EAWRKHARELLK
-586 KTDPEYYLLKKEEAE
+586 KTDPEYYLLKQE
-601 EEKKK
+601 EEKEKQRT

>member
-1 MMLNVGRRLVFGGGT
+1 MLNVGRRLVFGGGT

-29 TTTKTSSSEYFN
+29 TTKTSSEYFN

-61 YRYVQRRNELFHW
+61 YRYVQRRNELFHR
-74 FHKKQ
+74 FHQKQ
-79 HLPGDKDGDVMS
+79 NLPGDDDDDVMS

-100 SSLFLLSDTD
+100 SSFFLLSDTD
-110 ANAEYTKLH
+110 ANAEYEKLH
-119 DYFSPIIEKQVWE
+119 NYFSPIIEKQVWE

-224 QAPEVEN
+224 QAPEVES

-271 AENLREMKRLIEDG
+271 AENLREMKRLMEDG

-296 KVEMCSK
+296 KMEMCSK

-347 LADEAKNEKN
+347 LADEAKNETN

-401 SEKKPSATLVNLGYV
+401 SEKKPSATLVNLGDV

-462 DDYARRAYAKLVL
+462 DECARRAYAKLVL

-601 EEKKK
+601 EEKK